1 MNGLLSDGGR
11 TPRIR
16 GHMAT
21 HPDPV
26 GNAQSWRLIR
36 RAAGAA
42 LLAASCSS
50 VALAAEQPFL
60 PTLGTY
66 GTTGLIDMPTAQ
78 TQPDAELITTISN
91 FAGETRSTLT
101 FQITPRLSGSFRYS
115 QIENYQ
121 DATAAAGPT
130 TYDRSFDI
138 AYQVIDN
145 SRYFPD
151 VAIGLRDFIGTG
163 LYSSE
168 YVVATQQLGPR
179 LAVSGG
185 VGWGRLGSY
194 QSVTNPLSVISDRFN
209 TRPGRSVNNRGG
221 TANLNQWF
229 RGPAG
234 IFGGVSY
241 AVNDKLTLKAEYSSD
256 AYPRMAAIRNSF
268 DRKHPIN
275 LGAYYQ
281 VDDDF
286 AVGASY
292 LHGDALSIQ
301 ASVAINP
308 LRTFYGGSIDPAP
321 APITQRSDTDAMP
334 ASWTSRWI
342 NSPDAIEQ
350 IKEEVQQRLEAD
362 NQVLES
368 LSLVEGRAVLYFRNE
383 KYDIEAQAIG
393 RAARILA
400 DILPPSVERLV
411 IVPVINGM
419 PTVAAAMDRSDLE
432 TLEYDPNGTER
443 LLANTTFGSPLSFSE
458 EAPNEAEIYPL
469 TEWSLSP
476 SFAASLFD
484 PDTPFRAGLSARLAG
499 SVELTDGLILSG
511 AAIKSLAG
519 NLGTI
524 TRTTTSALPAVRSDF
539 AKYQNQGDPAVLR
552 LTLDKFDRPFTDIY
566 TRATVGYLERMYGG
580 VSGEVLWQQ
589 PDNPLALGFE
599 LNYVQQRDFD
609 GMFGF
614 QNYDIVTGHA
624 SAYYDFGN
632 GFAGQVDAGQYLAG
646 DVGATFALKRTF
658 RNGWE
663 IGAFFTLTDVPFAD
677 FGEGSFDKGLTFR
690 VPLGWMTGRA
700 TRTEA
705 DFDLRPLTRDG
716 GARLSVQNR
725 LYDMV
730 KDYQTDP
737 MSDTWGRFWR

>member
-1 MNGLLSDGGR
+1 
-11 TPRIR
+11 
-16 GHMAT
+16 MAT

-26 GNAQSWRLIR
+26 GNAQSWRLVR

-42 LLAASCSS
+42 LLTASCSS

-78 TQPDAELITTISN
+78 TQPDGELNTTFSN

-115 QIENYQ
+115 QIENFRVPT
-121 DATAAAGPT
+121 ATAGST

-145 SRYFPD
+145 SRYLPD
-151 VAIGLRDFIGTG
+151 VAIGMRDFIGTG

-168 YVVATQQLGPR
+168 YVVATQQVGPR
-179 LAVSGG
+179 IAVTGG
-185 VGWGRLGSY
+185 IGWGRLGSY
-194 QSVTNPLSVISDRFN
+194 QGFSNPLSVITSRFD
-209 TRPGRSVNNRGG
+209 TRPIQAASAQGG
-221 TANLNQWF
+221 TANVNQWF
-229 RGPAG
+229 RGPAAL
-234 IFGGVSY
+234 FGGVSFN
-241 AVNDKLTLKAEYSSD
+241 ATDKLTLKAEYSSD

-268 DRKHPIN
+268 NRRHPIN
-275 LGAYYQ
+275 LGAHYRI
-281 VDDDF
+281 DDEISV
-286 AVGASY
+286 AASY
-292 LHGDALSIQ
+292 LHGDAVSLQ
-301 ASVAINP
+301 ASFALNP
-308 LRTFYGGSIDPAP
+308 LRSFQGGSIDPAP
-321 APITQRSDTDAMP
+321 APVTQRSDPEATP
-334 ASWTSRWI
+334 ASWTSRWMT
-342 NSPDAIEQ
+342 SPDEIAQ
-350 IKEEVQQRLEAD
+350 IKEDVRLRLEAD
-362 NQVLES
+362 EQVFES
-368 LSLVEGRAVLYFRNE
+368 LSLVEDRAVLYFRNE
-383 KYDIEAQAIG
+383 KYDIESQAIG

-400 DILPPSVERLV
+400 DILPPSVERFV
-411 IVPVINGM
+411 IVPVIKGM
-419 PTVAAAMDRSDLE
+419 PTIAAAMDRSDIE
-432 TLEYDPNGTER
+432 TLEYDPDGTER
-443 LLANTTFGSPLSFSE
+443 LLANTMFGSPLSFAD
-458 EAPNEAEIYPL
+458 EAPNETEIYPL

-476 SFAASLFD
+476 SFSASLFD

-499 SVELTDGLILSG
+499 SVEVSDGLILSG
-511 AAIKSLAG
+511 AAIKSIAG
-519 NLGTI
+519 NLGTV
-524 TRTTTSALPAVRSDF
+524 TRTTVSPLPPVRSNF
-539 AKYQNQGDPAVLR
+539 AQYQKQGDPAILR
-552 LTLDKFDRPFTDIY
+552 LTLEKFDRPLTDIY

-580 VSGEVLWQQ
+580 VSGEVLWKQA
-589 PDNPLALGFE
+589 DNPLALGFE

-632 GFAGQVDAGQYLAG
+632 GYEGQVDAGQYLAG

-690 VPLGWMTGRA
+690 VPLGWMAGRS

-705 DFDLRPLTRDG
+705 NFDLRPLTRDG
-716 GARLSVQNR
+716 GARLSVSNR

-730 KDYQTDP
+730 KDYQTEP

>member
-1 MNGLLSDGGR
+1 
-11 TPRIR
+11 
-16 GHMAT
+16 MAP

-26 GNAQSWRLIR
+26 GKAQLWHLVR
-36 RAAGAA
+36 RAAVVA
-42 LLAASCSS
+42 LLTASCSS
-50 VALAAEQPFL
+50 AALAAEQPFL

-78 TQPDAELITTISN
+78 TQPDGELTTTFSN

-101 FQITPRLSGSFRYS
+101 FQITPRLSGSFRYTI
-115 QIENYQ
+115 IENYQ
-121 DATAAAGPT
+121 NPTATAGST
-130 TYDRSFDI
+130 NYDRSFDI
-138 AYQVIDN
+138 AYQIIDN
-145 SRYFPD
+145 SRYLPD

-168 YVVATQQLGPR
+168 YIVATQQVGPR
-179 LAVSGG
+179 LAISGG
-185 VGWGRLGSY
+185 IGWGRLGSY
-194 QSVTNPLSVISDRFN
+194 QSFTNPFSVISDRFN
-209 TRPGRSVNNRGG
+209 TRPGRSITNRGG
-221 TANLNQWF
+221 TANFNQWF
-229 RGPAG
+229 RGPAAA
-234 IFGGVSY
+234 FGGLSY

-268 DRKHPIN
+268 NRRHPIN
-275 LGAYYQ
+275 LGAHYRI
-281 VDDDF
+281 DDEISL
-286 AVGASY
+286 AASY
-292 LHGDALSIQ
+292 LHGDAVSLQ
-301 ASVAINP
+301 ASFALNP
-308 LRTFYGGSIDPAP
+308 LRSFQGGSIDPAP
-321 APITQRSDTDAMP
+321 APVTQRADPEATP
-334 ASWTSRWI
+334 ASWTSRWMA
-342 NSPDAIEQ
+342 SPDEIAQ
-350 IKEEVQQRLEAD
+350 IKEDVKRRLEAD
-362 NQVLES
+362 EQVFES
-368 LSLVEGRAVLYFRNE
+368 LSLVEDRAVLYFRNE
-383 KYDIEAQAIG
+383 KYDIESQAIG

-400 DILPPSVERLV
+400 DVLPPSVERFV
-411 IVPVINGM
+411 IVPVIKGM
-419 PTVAAAMDRSDLE
+419 PTIAAAMDRSDIE
-432 TLEYDPNGTER
+432 TLEYDPDGTER
-443 LLANTTFGSPLSFSE
+443 LLANTMFGSPLSFAD
-458 EAPNEAEIYPL
+458 EAPNETEIYPL

-476 SFAASLFD
+476 SFSASLFD

-499 SVELTDGLILSG
+499 SVEVSDGLILSG
-511 AAIKSLAG
+511 AAIKSIAG
-519 NLGTI
+519 NLGTV

-539 AKYQNQGDPAVLR
+539 AQYQNQGDPAILR

-580 VSGEVLWQQ
+580 VSGEVLWKQ

-614 QNYDIVTGHA
+614 QSYDVVTGHA

-632 GFAGQVDAGQYLAG
+632 GFEGQVDAGQYLAG

-690 VPLGWMTGRA
+690 VPLGWMAGRS

-705 DFDLRPLTRDG
+705 NFDLRPLTRDG
-716 GARLSVQNR
+716 GARLSVNNR

-730 KDYQTDP
+730 KDYQTEP

>member
-1 MNGLLSDGGR
+1 
-11 TPRIR
+11 
-16 GHMAT
+16 MAP

-26 GNAQSWRLIR
+26 GKAQLWHLVR
-36 RAAGAA
+36 RAAVVA
-42 LLAASCSS
+42 LLTASCSS
-50 VALAAEQPFL
+50 AALAAEQPFL

-78 TQPDAELITTISN
+78 TQPDGELTTTFSN

-101 FQITPRLSGSFRYS
+101 FQITPRLSGSFRYTI
-115 QIENYQ
+115 IENYQ
-121 DATAAAGPT
+121 NPTATAGST
-130 TYDRSFDI
+130 NYDRSFDI
-138 AYQVIDN
+138 AYQIIDN
-145 SRYFPD
+145 SRYLPD

-168 YVVATQQLGPR
+168 YIVATQQVGPR
-179 LAVSGG
+179 LAISGG
-185 VGWGRLGSY
+185 IGWGRLGSY
-194 QSVTNPLSVISDRFN
+194 QSFTNPFSVISDRFN
-209 TRPGRSVNNRGG
+209 TRPGRSITNRGG
-221 TANLNQWF
+221 TANFNQWF
-229 RGPAG
+229 RGPAAA
-234 IFGGVSY
+234 FGGLSY

-268 DRKHPIN
+268 NRRHPIN
-275 LGAYYQ
+275 LGAHYRI
-281 VDDDF
+281 DDEISL
-286 AVGASY
+286 AASY
-292 LHGDALSIQ
+292 LHGDAVSLQ
-301 ASVAINP
+301 ASFALNP
-308 LRTFYGGSIDPAP
+308 LRSFQGGSIDPAP
-321 APITQRSDTDAMP
+321 APVTQRADPEATP
-334 ASWTSRWI
+334 ASWTSRWMA
-342 NSPDAIEQ
+342 SPDEIAQ
-350 IKEEVQQRLEAD
+350 IKEDVKRRLEAD
-362 NQVLES
+362 EQVFES
-368 LSLVEGRAVLYFRNE
+368 LSLVEDRAVLYFRNE
-383 KYDIEAQAIG
+383 KYDIESQAIG

-400 DILPPSVERLV
+400 DVLPPSVERFV
-411 IVPVINGM
+411 IVPVIKGM
-419 PTVAAAMDRSDLE
+419 PTIAAAMDRSDIE
-432 TLEYDPNGTER
+432 TLEYDPDGTER
-443 LLANTTFGSPLSFSE
+443 LLANTMFGSPLSFAD
-458 EAPNEAEIYPL
+458 EAPNETEIYPL

-476 SFAASLFD
+476 SFSASLFD

-499 SVELTDGLILSG
+499 SVEVSDGLILSG
-511 AAIKSLAG
+511 AAIKSIAG
-519 NLGTI
+519 NLGTV

-539 AKYQNQGDPAVLR
+539 AQYQNQGDPAILR

-580 VSGEVLWQQ
+580 VSGEVLWKQ

-614 QNYDIVTGHA
+614 QSYDVVTGHA

-632 GFAGQVDAGQYLAG
+632 GFEGQVDAGQYLAG

-663 IGAFFTLTDVPFAD
+663 VGAFFTLTDVPFAD

-690 VPLGWMTGRA
+690 VPLGWMAGRS

-705 DFDLRPLTRDG
+705 NFDLRPLTRDG
-716 GARLSVQNR
+716 GARLSVNNR

-737 MSDTWGRFWR
+737 ISDTWGRFWR